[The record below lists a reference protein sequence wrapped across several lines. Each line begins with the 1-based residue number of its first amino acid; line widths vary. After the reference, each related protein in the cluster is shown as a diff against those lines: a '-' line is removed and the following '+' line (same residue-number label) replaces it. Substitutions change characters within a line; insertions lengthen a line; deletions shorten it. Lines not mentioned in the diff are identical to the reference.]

1 MDNDGREA
9 VDSRPGVSSSRKPI
23 GSGLRP
29 ALERDND
36 RARVQELARS
46 GRVDEAIAATERHVG
61 QGSRDAEFLRMRALL
76 EQHAGRR
83 VGALAFAMRAEQL
96 ESHPDSLTILA
107 QADVHSGE
115 TDRGIERL
123 RAVLAMA
130 PDAVGPQVLLVEAL
144 ESAVRVPEAEA
155 ALEPLLAGGARNAP
169 ELLARL
175 HALRASLMVHRK
187 LHGEAIEHLD
197 REVLTRLVPG
207 PQLRSALY
215 LRAKACD
222 RAGRFDDAFESAAR
236 ANEIG
241 RVDFDPAQYAQ
252 AVDALM
258 SHWTRASMRDFPTSG
273 SPSELPV
280 FIAGMPRSG
289 TSLLDQVIDAHA
301 EAAGVGEMAVVEHFA
316 RELEQVWDASLPA
329 PDSFGPMRD
338 RAFRNAAQAYV
349 GHCAKEA
356 PGALRVVNKALGNN
370 RIVGLLARLFPRT
383 RIIHAIRDP
392 RDVAVSCFMGG
403 FNGAYY
409 PWTAR
414 IEWIAAAWEQ
424 SQRLM
429 EHWKR
434 ETDLP
439 ILDVRY
445 EDVVTDPGT
454 QFPRFIEF
462 LGLEWDEGCTR
473 FHESKRTVRT
483 LSYDQVNRPLYSSSV
498 GRWERYERHLRG
510 VVWPP

>member
-1 MDNDGREA
+1 MP
-9 VDSRPGVSSSRKPI
+9 VPRKPV

-29 ALERDND
+29 ALERQND
-36 RARVQELARS
+36 LGRVQDLARS
-46 GRVDEAIAATERHVG
+46 GRLEDAIAATERHVG
-61 QGSRDAEFLRMRALL
+61 KGSRDAEFLRIRALL
-76 EQHAGRR
+76 ERGAGRR
-83 VGALAFAMRAEQL
+83 GLAMHFATRAEEL
-96 ESHPDSLTILA
+96 ESHPDSLVLVA
-107 QADVHSGE
+107 QANIHAGE
-115 TDRGIERL
+115 TDRGIDRL
-123 RAVLAMA
+123 RAALAMA
-130 PDAVGPQVLLVEAL
+130 PDAVEPKVLLVEAL
-144 ESAVRVPEAEA
+144 ESAVRVDEAEA
-155 ALEPLLAGGARNAP
+155 ALEPLLASGVRHSP
-169 ELLARL
+169 ELAARL
-175 HALRASLMVHRK
+175 QGLRASLMVHRK
-187 LHGEAIEHLD
+187 MHAEAIEHLD
-197 REVLTRLVPG
+197 REVLARLAPG
-207 PQLRSALY
+207 PQLRDALY

-222 RAGRFDDAFESAAR
+222 RAGRYDDAFESAAR

-241 RVDFDPAQYAQ
+241 RVDFEPAQYAT

-258 SHWTRASMRDFPTSG
+258 SHWTRASMRDFPTSA

-289 TSLLDQVIDAHA
+289 TSLLDQVIDAHGR
-301 EAAGVGEMAVVEHFA
+301 AAGVGEMAGIEHFA
-316 RELEQVWDASLPA
+316 RELERTWDASLPA

-349 GHCAKEA
+349 SHCAKEA

-383 RIIHAIRDP
+383 RVIHAIRDP

-403 FNGAYY
+403 FNNALY
-409 PWTAR
+409 PWTTR
-414 IEWIAAAWEQ
+414 LEWIAAAWEQ
-424 SQRLM
+424 SRRLM

-445 EDVVTDPGT
+445 EEVVTDPGT

-473 FHESKRTVRT
+473 FHESRRTVRT

-498 GRWERYERHLRG
+498 GRWQRYEKFLRG
-510 VVWPP
+510 VRWPGVEG